1 METPIEVLRVEQSG
15 VSKELARFRACDME
29 TRSLYCREW
38 AQFIYKK
45 HFVWNAKT
53 QEEVPE
59 NQTAATSLSAGKYQI
74 NFLLENDASEEVVRK
89 ERAALMAKKFEQ
101 LQEQKQEN
109 DSLINQIIEACQAWM
124 TLPSGY
130 SGLPDLFEPVQFNP
144 YPDNIPLVDD
154 PKDPSHLL
162 DPLIIERQALCLP
175 SDCFH
180 LLKNLTGDIL
190 LSHTTPTCNHTRP
203 ESKTPGDLEIDRTI
217 FNEKADTAVKKALA
231 ELKLALE
238 RAWHPLNSFLEKL
251 SEFEKR
257 RTRLMGNECQATI
270 DDYFTSQKFVSFV
283 DSWPT
288 EQAQFKNKKSTPE
301 EIAKVDS
308 IFENHLN
315 HFKTLV
321 LNFMN
326 EFAPAHMKEIHTLTT
341 DLWKLIVP
349 TIYEMGERMASH
361 EDHKGTKNPN
371 AAKIGESLKALDVNS
386 LKRMDSTKEVDI
398 AQDRIVES
406 LNVKVEELFKDIDSL
421 LKAYKESLRSS
432 LSGRIERLN
441 NKDMKKKIKKVE
453 SGYYSIRQTFRYEV
467 TENIFPESLFCKFS
481 LVCLEPLMQE
491 GEVMEAVTIE
501 KEVKRFV
508 ESHKDLLRQRCSLLN
523 DFEDGVQTGRREL
536 AGVLGKL
543 FLKEGMRIQ
552 GDNLAL
558 KRQNNLLKSMG
569 VSTEETSTKKKKG
582 KKKPSPSVSG
592 ASTPATVVEEPPA
605 SAKKVAAKEK
615 VKEVSAPSPT
625 KSTVAPK
632 EKVPSPSISTAKKT
646 SVANDKKAATPVVE
660 KKIATPPAPEKKA
673 AATAQERK
681 VAPAVA
687 EKKITASV
695 AEIKPTPDTEK
706 KKAAS
711 PNVTETKTKIEKNT
725 VPFAEKKL
733 QTSEEKPAPAVEKKA
748 PSNLPPPRLE
758 KKPTTITMKKK
769 LSPSGLEKKP
779 TAAVENKAPSSLPP
793 PGLQKKPTASVVEQE
808 PVDGVIDWET
818 IQASVL
824 AEVNAEQESKTNS
837 EPVQDWNRIKTQS
850 AEISSWSAVASEG
863 KKWSEQSQV
872 TKETTTEAN
881 TWSGAASKSNKWA
894 SVASGSP
901 TEKPFVESNAWS
913 TNATAP
919 SGNDWTTKKAS
930 KAGNAS
936 TFDTTE
942 DTNLGGWGAP
952 ATTIASKAAAS
963 DKWSASG
970 WGASK
975 ETTDDWK
982 SSSKSTTNDWKSS
995 SETTSNNRA
1004 TTDIVDGWGSEKNSG
1019 SNDSWNKT
1027 SDSWKTD
1034 NHRSDWDA
1042 EKKKN
1047 NDWGQSSNSWGNR
1060 KTNTWSNA
1068 KKQTPRKATNDTQEW
1083 SKPQQEPGW
1092 EGAKLPWNDEPVT

>member
-288 EQAQFKNKKSTPE
+288 EQAQFKNKKLTPE

-793 PGLQKKPTASVVEQE
+793 PGLQKKPTAS
-808 PVDGVIDWET
+808 GMNT
-818 IQASVL
+818 IKR
-824 AEVNAEQESKTNS
+824 N
-837 EPVQDWNRIKTQS
+837 I
-850 AEISSWSAVASEG
+850 
-863 KKWSEQSQV
+863 
-872 TKETTTEAN
+872 
-881 TWSGAASKSNKWA
+881 
-894 SVASGSP
+894 
-901 TEKPFVESNAWS
+901 
-913 TNATAP
+913 
-919 SGNDWTTKKAS
+919 
-930 KAGNAS
+930 
-936 TFDTTE
+936 
-942 DTNLGGWGAP
+942 
-952 ATTIASKAAAS
+952 
-963 DKWSASG
+963 
-970 WGASK
+970 
-975 ETTDDWK
+975 
-982 SSSKSTTNDWKSS
+982 
-995 SETTSNNRA
+995 
-1004 TTDIVDGWGSEKNSG
+1004 
-1019 SNDSWNKT
+1019 
-1027 SDSWKTD
+1027 
-1034 NHRSDWDA
+1034 
-1042 EKKKN
+1042 
-1047 NDWGQSSNSWGNR
+1047 
-1060 KTNTWSNA
+1060 
-1068 KKQTPRKATNDTQEW
+1068 
-1083 SKPQQEPGW
+1083 
-1092 EGAKLPWNDEPVT
+1092 